1 MASQDSLKR
10 LDKVILSEPTAILNL
25 VFASELS
32 EVFNTKNGE
41 IRLIRH
47 CPIILRKRCASPASS
62 AG

>member
-1 MASQDSLKR
+1 MTCQDSLQR
-10 LDKVILSEPTAILNL
+10 LDKIIFSKPTAILNL

-47 CPIILRKRCASPASS
+47 CPMVLRKRCASPASS